1 MNSLVLKPWR
11 CVVFFGVIPG
21 IAPCSGL
28 LRPSALATGA
38 ARRAVPRE
46 ACEVRRT
53 GPAAGFFARGLAP
66 GEALFVFWR
75 GGLHRTSPSWSS
87 DASSLPQLMRAL
99 GTPLHGFIWGSIPKN
114 NAPDGEP

>member
-38 ARRAVPRE
+38 ARRAVPRA

-53 GPAAGFFARGLAP
+53 GPAAVFLALRLVP
-66 GEALFVFWR
+66 DEPFLVFWR
-75 GGLHRTSPSWSS
+75 IFPATAYACLARPYTGLYGDRSRKIMLPMG
-87 DASSLPQLMRAL
+87 SLRYKSMLCAV
-99 GTPLHGFIWGSIPKN
+99 
-114 NAPDGEP
+114 

>member
-11 CVVFFGVIPG
+11 WVVFLGVIPG
-21 IAPCSGL
+21 TTPCSGL

-53 GPAAGFFARGLAP
+53 GPAAVFFGRRPTPDQPLFDFFPIFPSPIFSCLIQPPSPGFFCI
-66 GEALFVFWR
+66 
-75 GGLHRTSPSWSS
+75 
-87 DASSLPQLMRAL
+87 LPQKN
-99 GTPLHGFIWGSIPKN
+99 TPPREHSR
-114 NAPDGEP
+114 